1 MRHSTIKLMITL
13 GCVNLALAALGLV
26 KLVELIAG
34 LF

>member
-1 MRHSTIKLMITL
+1 MIKLMITL
-13 GCVNLALAALGLV
+13 GCVNLVLAMLGLV